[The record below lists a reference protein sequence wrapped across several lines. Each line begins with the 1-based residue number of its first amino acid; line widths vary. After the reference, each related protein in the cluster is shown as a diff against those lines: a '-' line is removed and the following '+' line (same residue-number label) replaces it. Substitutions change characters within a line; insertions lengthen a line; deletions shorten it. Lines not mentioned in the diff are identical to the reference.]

1 MKTMREMRV
10 NLNNQAQ
17 AAEQTTS
24 SSGPGVSGARRKC
37 SFRHV
42 LLACTAFAIAGC
54 GSGSPTTGTFSAE
67 CKPIQLIPGQQ
78 QIQLTTHYT
87 LPSNP
92 KTPTPVTYKAQV
104 TAPAGWSVAGNNW
117 EFSHT
122 MKTTDIGFRENRN
135 LPVTVPADATQGV
148 HVLKLLI
155 SPKSGPTQS
164 VDLRF
169 QVINPGK

>member
-1 MKTMREMRV
+1 MRV

-24 SSGPGVSGARRKC
+24 SSGPGVPGARRTC

-42 LLACTAFAIAGC
+42 LVACTAFAIAGC
-54 GSGSPTTGTFSAE
+54 WSGSPTPGTYSAE

-78 QIQLTTHYT
+78 QQIELTTHYT

-104 TAPAGWSVAGNNW
+104 TAPAGWSVAENNW

-122 MKTTDIGFRENRN
+122 MKTTDIGFRDTRN
-135 LPVTVPADATQGV
+135 LLVTVPADAGHGQR
-148 HVLKLLI
+148 VLKLLI
-155 SPKSGPTQS
+155 SPTSTPAQS
-164 VDLRF
+164 VDLQL
-169 QVINPGK
+169 QVVNTGK